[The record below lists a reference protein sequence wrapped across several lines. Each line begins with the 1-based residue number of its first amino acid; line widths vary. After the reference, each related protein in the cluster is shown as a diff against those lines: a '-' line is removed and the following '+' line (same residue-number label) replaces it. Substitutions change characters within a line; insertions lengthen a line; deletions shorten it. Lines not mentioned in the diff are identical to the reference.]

1 MRLKWNF
8 CFSTSHG
15 VPVWSNSFSLLFGIM
30 ESESMVCPSPLIPLE
45 TIGSLSL
52 AVRVETIS
60 DCQLLHAPR
69 EEDRFPVSAPTNRY
83 RYGVLHLRL
92 EENSF
97 FSNIM
102 QCHDSR
108 WNKDYLS
115 SLMSDEDVL
124 DFQCY

>member
-1 MRLKWNF
+1 MELLLLNQSWRSGLVKLVFPPFRN
-8 CFSTSHG
+8 HG
-15 VPVWSNSFSLLFGIM
+15 VGKH
-30 ESESMVCPSPLIPLE
+30 
-45 TIGSLSL
+45 
-52 AVRVETIS
+52 